1 MGAIAEL
8 TDAGLPVHY
17 HVGNH
22 DLWTYGYLE
31 EELGVCLHREP
42 ILLDCDGTLCMV
54 GHGDG
59 LGPGDATYK
68 VLKKV
73 FTSPLGQTLFRTFHP
88 DWGVKLAR
96 GWSKRSR
103 AQGEHPMGKLEDEH
117 LVQHAMSVLEDSG
130 APSPDVFIYGHRHH
144 PVHAP
149 LPQGDAAYLNLGDWL
164 THMTSA
170 VIHEGQAELIDHKK
184 GIQA

>member
-31 EELGVCLHREP
+31 EELGVSIHREP

-73 FTSPLGQTLFRTFHP
+73 FTSLGPNPFRTFHP

-96 GWSKRSR
+96 GWSKQSRPEVSTPWATGGRAFGPTRHVRVGGLERRRRTCSSLATATTPSTPPAPGRRS
-103 AQGEHPMGKLEDEH
+103 
-117 LVQHAMSVLEDSG
+117 
-130 APSPDVFIYGHRHH
+130 
-144 PVHAP
+144 
-149 LPQGDAAYLNLGDWL
+149 LPQPGRLADPHDLCGD
-164 THMTSA
+164 SRR
-170 VIHEGQAELIDHKK
+170 QAELIDHKE
-184 GIQA
+184 GTQA

>member
-1 MGAIAEL
+1 MR
-8 TDAGLPVHY
+8 Y
-17 HVGNH
+17 
-22 DLWTYGYLE
+22 
-31 EELGVCLHREP
+31 
-42 ILLDCDGTLCMV
+42 GTLCMV

-130 APSPDVFIYGHRHH
+130 APSPDVFIFGHRHH

-149 LPQGDAAYLNLGDWL
+149 LPQGDAVYLNLGDWL